1 MKVYKSGLDIECK
14 VTKVFSELTKG
25 PKGVE
30 GRRLGGNHAL

>member
-1 MKVYKSGLDIECK
+1 MKIYKSSLDIECE

-25 PKGVE
+25 ARGVE